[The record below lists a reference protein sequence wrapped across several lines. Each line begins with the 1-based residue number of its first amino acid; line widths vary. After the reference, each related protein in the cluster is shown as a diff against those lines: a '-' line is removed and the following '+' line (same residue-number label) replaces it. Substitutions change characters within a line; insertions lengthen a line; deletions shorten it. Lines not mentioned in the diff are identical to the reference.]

1 MSAKSDAEAP
11 DPVGYGIDTVE
22 YFLNALE
29 QGGVGPSEGVARA
42 REAIRQLREGDP
54 DFAQESVWD
63 GRAILESILD
73 SISDGVIG
81 IDQDGRCS
89 FSNKAATEILG
100 IDPENSSLR
109 DWSNS
114 QWCFVSDAGQ
124 ACVTAELP
132 AVRALHGDEV
142 ENGQVFIRRPNR
154 PDGVWV
160 SIDARPLRDHQGVV
174 KGSLCII
181 HDITEAKKR
190 EAELRDRNRELS
202 MTIAELKSA
211 QQQVIRQERLRAFG
225 QMASGVAHD
234 FNNALTVIQGIT
246 ELLKCYPDYLNDGE
260 KLDRYLGMID
270 TAARDA
276 GDVVRRLRKFY
287 RGREENEV
295 RQLVCLN
302 SLVEEAISLTEPRW
316 RGQAQASG
324 ATIRVSTELDE
335 LPRIAANESELREVL
350 TNLIFNAVDA
360 MPQGGTITVRTDA
373 EGDMVSLAVSD
384 TGTGMTDEVRE
395 HCFDPFF
402 TTKGPTGTG
411 LGLASVYGIIQR
423 HGGTMDVD
431 GEEGVGTS
439 FTLRLPIGVEQED
452 VESDQ
457 EPGPRCRPLNLLV
470 VDDDPMVLEILRD
483 LLAADGHLF
492 ETAGDGR
499 EALEKFHMGWFDLV
513 LTDLAMPEMNGDKLA
528 TAIKRIAPDK
538 PVVLLTGFGD
548 GMKASDTKPKDV
560 DLLVGKPVTVSK
572 LRKAL
577 ALAE

>member
-1 MSAKSDAEAP
+1 MPAKDDAEAP
-11 DPVGYGIDTVE
+11 DPNGYGIDTVE
-22 YFLNALE
+22 YFLDALE
-29 QGGVGPSEGVARA
+29 QEGIGPSDGVARA
-42 REAIRQLREGDP
+42 REAIRQRREGGQGS
-54 DFAQESVWD
+54 AQESVWD
-63 GRAILESILD
+63 GSGILESILD
-73 SISDGVIG
+73 SISDGVVG
-81 IDQDGRCS
+81 IDRDGRCS
-89 FSNKAATEILG
+89 FSNKAATQILG
-100 IDPENSSLR
+100 IDPKNSSLR

-124 ACVTAELP
+124 AYVTAELP

-246 ELLKCYPDYLNDGE
+246 ELLKCYPDYLEDGE

-276 GDVVRRLRKFY
+276 GNVVRRLRKFY

-302 SLVEEAISLTEPRW
+302 SLIEEALSLTEPRW

-335 LPRIAANESELREVL
+335 IPRLAANESELREAL
-350 TNLIFNAVDA
+350 TNMIFNAVDA
-360 MPQGGTITVRTDA
+360 MPQGGEITIRTTA
-373 EGDMVSLAVSD
+373 EGEGVVLTISD

-402 TTKGPTGTG
+402 TTKGPAGTG

-439 FTLRLPIGVEQED
+439 FTLRLPIGEEQEGED
-452 VESDQ
+452 SDH
-457 EPGPRCRPLNLLV
+457 EPGRRCRPLNLLV
-470 VDDDPMVLEILRD
+470 VDDDPMVLDILRD

-492 ETAGDGR
+492 ETAADGR
-499 EALEKFHMGWFDLV
+499 EALEKFHMGWYDLV

-528 TAIKRIAPDK
+528 TAIKRIVPDK

-548 GMKASDTKPKDV
+548 GITASDTKPKDV
-560 DLLVGKPVTVSK
+560 DLVVGKPVTVSK